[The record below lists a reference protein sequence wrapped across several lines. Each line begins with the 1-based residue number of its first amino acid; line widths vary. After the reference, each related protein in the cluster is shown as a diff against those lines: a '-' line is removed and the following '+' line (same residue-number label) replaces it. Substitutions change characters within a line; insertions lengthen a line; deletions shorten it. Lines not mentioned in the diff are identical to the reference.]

1 MRGARSIGASTG
13 AGGGVYDM
21 PSRALC
27 GHNIVVMVTE
37 NDSFHKPLNSQFIM
51 QTKNFSTRNK
61 YAYKSPSIEMVCVAV
76 EGGFELS
83 NNQEPSPWEDMY
95 SLWY

>member
-1 MRGARSIGASTG
+1 MASTG

-61 YAYKSPSIEMVCVAV
+61 RAYKSPSMEMVGVVV

-83 NNQEPSPWEDMY
+83 NNQDFESN
-95 SLWY
+95 

>member
-1 MRGARSIGASTG
+1 
-13 AGGGVYDM
+13 
-21 PSRALC
+21 
-27 GHNIVVMVTE
+27 
-37 NDSFHKPLNSQFIM
+37 M
-51 QTKNFSTRNK
+51 QTKNFSMRNK
-61 YAYKSPSIEMVCVAV
+61 HAYKSPSIEMVCVAV